1 QICSMFSAE
10 SGAPRTRNCRCR
22 SDSEETRNS
31 TKIKTTTLAAIV
43 SLGVVLPAVAQQL
56 DACFTVGQPTPAGT
70 RHTRGLSG
78 PLGTMPSG
86 VKQEL
91 AARKQALAIGEF

>member
-1 QICSMFSAE
+1 MFSAE

-43 SLGVVLPAVAQQL
+43 SLGVVLPAVAQQP

-70 RHTRGLSG
+70 KHTRAIR
-78 PLGTMPSG
+78 PT
-86 VKQEL
+86 
-91 AARKQALAIGEF
+91 RKHAIGCETGAGGRKAGLGNRRVLTVA